1 MAEAGIG
8 GVDVPTWQGLYTAAQ
23 VPAGIRARL
32 ATDIAAVVSRPEMR
46 AEFERRM
53 VAVEGA
59 SPQEMAATIVRE
71 LAVWSALVDEYK
83 LTAD

>member
-1 MAEAGIG
+1 MAEAGMG
-8 GVDVPTWQGLYTAAQ
+8 GVDVPTWQGLYTAGKVA
-23 VPAGIRARL
+23 PAVRARL
-32 ATDIAAVVSRPEMR
+32 AADIAAVVAKPEIR

-53 VAVEGA
+53 LAVESA
-59 SPQEMAATIVRE
+59 SPQELAATIARE